1 MKKEEPP
8 YEFKILLFLDN
19 KGSSKQD
26 EKDSDDKKSPNI
38 RDINLQVM
46 SKLSEYGAVNIRD
59 TLMTQ

>member
-19 KGSSKQD
+19 KGPSKQD

-46 SKLSEYGAVNIRD
+46 GKLSEYGALNIRD
-59 TLMTQ
+59 TLMNQ